1 MNAFELSDTT
11 QLQLI
16 STTELAKIISYK
28 SQTIRKWLCQDRLP
42 EGLPRPK
49 QINGRHYWLYKDVEN
64 FILSFS
70 AEVTIDN

>member
-11 QLQLI
+11 QAQLI

-49 QINGRHYWLYKDVEN
+49 QINGRHYWLRNEVAE
-64 FILSFS
+64 FIATFS
-70 AEVTIDN
+70 VRGNL

>member
-1 MNAFELSDTT
+1 MNAFELSDTP
-11 QLQLI
+11 QPQLI

-49 QINGRHYWLYKDVEN
+49 KINGRHDLLPVD
-64 FILSFS
+64 
-70 AEVTIDN
+70 

>member
-11 QLQLI
+11 QPQLI

-28 SQTIRKWLCQDRLP
+28 SQTIRKWLCQERLP

-49 QINGRHYWLYKDVEN
+49 QINGRHYWLRHEVAE
-64 FILSFS
+64 FIATFS
-70 AEVTIDN
+70 VRGNL

>member
-1 MNAFELSDTT
+1 MNAFELSDTP
-11 QLQLI
+11 QPQLI

-49 QINGRHYWLYKDVEN
+49 QINGRHYWLRNEVAE
-64 FILSFS
+64 FIATFS
-70 AEVTIDN
+70 VRGNL

>member
-1 MNAFELSDTT
+1 MNAFELSDIT
-11 QLQLI
+11 QPQLI

-49 QINGRHYWLYKDVEN
+49 QINGRHYWLRNEVAE
-64 FILSFS
+64 FIATFS
-70 AEVTIDN
+70 VRGNL

>member
-1 MNAFELSDTT
+1 MNAFELSDPP
-11 QLQLI
+11 QPQLI

-49 QINGRHYWLYKDVEN
+49 KINGRHYWLRNEVAE
-64 FILSFS
+64 FIATFS
-70 AEVTIDN
+70 VRGNL

>member
-1 MNAFELSDTT
+1 MNAFELSDTP
-11 QLQLI
+11 QPQLI

-49 QINGRHYWLYKDVEN
+49 KINGRHYWLRNEVAE
-64 FILSFS
+64 FIATFS
-70 AEVTIDN
+70 VRGNL

>member
-1 MNAFELSDTT
+1 MNAFELSDTIHP
-11 QLQLI
+11 QLI

-49 QINGRHYWLYKDVEN
+49 QINGRHYWLRNEVAE
-64 FILSFS
+64 FIATFS
-70 AEVTIDN
+70 VRGNL

>member
-11 QLQLI
+11 HPQLI

-49 QINGRHYWLYKDVEN
+49 KINGRHYWLRNEVAE
-64 FILSFS
+64 FIATFS
-70 AEVTIDN
+70 VRGNL